1 MSFALRDLSKFND
14 IVIQCHD
21 NPDAD
26 TLASGFSLFRYL
38 QKLGKSPRLIYG
50 GTNPI
55 QKSNLLL
62 MVENLHIPAEH
73 VPVLDRKPELLIT
86 VDCQYGESN
95 VSVFEAETIS
105 TIDHHQLTGPPPV
118 LSEVKTNYGSC
129 STVMFELLQ
138 KEGIDINDDQDVA
151 TALYYGLMTDTGNFA
166 EISHPADKD
175 LRDYAKFSQRD
186 LLMFRNSNIS
196 REELKIAGD
205 ALKNAIYDDVYHYG
219 IIEAMPC
226 DPNILGLIGDMFL
239 EVDILK
245 CCVVYSRLP
254 FGVKL
259 SVRSCAK
266 EIKASELASYLSDG
280 FGGGGGH
287 LIKAGGLINRDP
299 LENAGIPYTEE
310 GIRNLINGRM
320 RRYFAESEVIYAGD
334 YTVDLNTVRRYRKL
348 EVPVGYVKVTDLA
361 NPGEKIMIRTLE
373 GDVDVTVEND
383 LYIILGIDGEIY
395 PCKEK
400 RFENSYRVIDVAYDY
415 PAEYPPTV
423 VNSITGERIEILPF
437 AKSCVALGGKG
448 IYARELDHR
457 VKVFTTWDPDKY
469 YLGVPGDYLA
479 MRADD
484 LKDVYVIAKDIFV
497 RSYEGIGE

>member
-26 TLASGFSLFRYL
+26 TLASGFSLLRFL
-38 QKLGKSPRLIYG
+38 KKLGKTPRLIYG
-50 GTNPI
+50 GQSAI

-62 MVENLHIPAEH
+62 MLSNLHIPVEH
-73 VPVLDRKPELLIT
+73 VQELDHKPELLIT

-95 VSVFEAETIS
+95 VTVFEAENIA
-105 TIDHHQLTGPPPV
+105 TIDHHQLSGEPPL

-138 KEGIDINDDQDVA
+138 KEGININEDEDVA

-166 EISHPADKD
+166 EVSHPADKD
-175 LRDYAKFSQRD
+175 LRDYAQFSTND
-186 LLMFRNSNIS
+186 ILMFRNANIS
-196 REELKIAGD
+196 KDELKIAGD
-205 ALKNAIYDDVYHYG
+205 ALNNAIYDDAYHYG

-245 CCVVYSRLP
+245 SCVVYATLP

-266 EIKASELASYLSDG
+266 EIKASELASYLTEG

-287 LIKAGGLINRDP
+287 LVKAGGLLNRDL
-299 LENAGIPYTEE
+299 LEKAGIPYTEE
-310 GIRNLINGRM
+310 GVKSLILDRM
-320 RRYFAESEVIYAGD
+320 RRYFTESEVIYAGD
-334 YTVDLNTVRRYRKL
+334 YAVDLNTVHRYRKL
-348 EVPVGYVKVTDLA
+348 EVPVGYVKATDLSA
-361 NPGEKIMIRTLE
+361 PGEKIMIRTLE
-373 GDVDVTVEND
+373 GDVDVTVEDD

-400 RFENSYRVIDVAYDY
+400 RFENSYRLIDIPYDY
-415 PAEYPPTV
+415 PADYPPTV
-423 VNSITGERIEILPF
+423 VNSLTGDRIEILPF

-484 LKDVYVIAKDIFV
+484 LKDVYVIAKNIFK